1 MYEEAMRNMRDAF
14 YDPNLHGVDWKSVT
28 DRYRPLVYKISSKSE
43 LRDILSQAFGEL
55 SALHVFVQVKAE
67 DPVLPLGTPSACLG
81 ADFQNGSG
89 GVEDFVHLRQ
99 LGYFGRS
106 ELSVKPN
113 HQQFA
118 RAFASRGRHHE
129 D

>member
-1 MYEEAMRNMRDAF
+1 MYEEAMRMREMPF
-14 YDPNLHGVDWKSVT
+14 TIPTCTSVDWKSVT

-67 DPVLPLGTPSACLG
+67 DPVLPLGTPVRLPGRPTS
-81 ADFQNGSG
+81 NGFG
-89 GVEDFVHLRQ
+89 GVEDFVHSRQ

-106 ELSVKPN
+106 ELSVKSN